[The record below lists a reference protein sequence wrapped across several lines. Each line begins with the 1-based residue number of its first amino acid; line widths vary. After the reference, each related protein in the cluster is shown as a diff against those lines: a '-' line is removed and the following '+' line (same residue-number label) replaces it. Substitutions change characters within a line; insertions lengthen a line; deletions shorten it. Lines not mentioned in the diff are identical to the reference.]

1 MKNRYKIILNTIGV
15 LHLVFYGLYV
25 LPIIINP
32 ETWFFGEK
40 HSGSTAILVHLVI
53 GASGMVT
60 GYLIYKNYRISYFA
74 GIVLFVTVMFSTLVN
89 HFSCWESDLYCK

>member
-1 MKNRYKIILNTIGV
+1 METRYKIIPNTIAV
-15 LHLVFYGLYV
+15 LHWIFYGLYV

-40 HSGSTAILVHLVI
+40 YSGLTAIIIHLVI
-53 GASGMVT
+53 GILGMMT

-74 GIVLFVTVMFSTLVN
+74 GIVLFATVTVSTLVN
-89 HFSCWESDLYCK
+89 HFSCWESDLYYK